1 MSRPSINQNVLVSH
15 IDLPREVRDYL
26 SLLARRQDLCPTGT
40 VTELV
45 SQGTVAF
52 LAAKPWLA
60 EDWKWSRAGSHLK
73 WVQGKRVADPSK
85 VLFHMRL
92 ADTTIN
98 GFSVSSE
105 SIVEALRELAQS
117 VPKRTRT
124 DTGMS
129 AVYYSVILWVTT
141 VLFPPAKYAAPV
153 YTSPVQGFGIPDF
166 LKKATKRL
174 IAQLPAGHKPVGVST

>member
-1 MSRPSINQNVLVSH
+1 MSRPPINHNVLVSH
-15 IDLPREVRDYL
+15 IDLPRETRDYL
-26 SLLARRQDLCPTGT
+26 SLLARRQELCPTGT

-73 WVQGKRVADPSK
+73 WVKGKRVPHPDW

-92 ADTTIN
+92 ADTTVN
-98 GFSVSSE
+98 GAKVSSDD
-105 SIVEALRELAQS
+105 VVQALRDLAVA

-129 AVYYSVILWVTT
+129 AVYFSLIQWIVTE
-141 VLFPPAKYAAPV
+141 LFPPAQYAAPV
-153 YTSPVQGFGIPDF
+153 YASPVQGFGIPDF

-174 IAQLPAGHKPVGVST
+174 VVHLPVGHQPLGLSA